1 VTERKFYIGSMGPY
15 LFDDAD
21 PIDDQDGDFSGE
33 NYKGIRTD
41 SSLKAQE
48 LEGIVISS
56 LAVADID
63 DPSSELS
70 TLSASLVGGMIFVYE
85 AIAGAADPFTMYLWD
100 TNITSTDIPYV
111 VAGSGGYWVAV
122 GGRYLH
128 SDLSVRGD
136 VLVSGTLSLLNLTA
150 RSEPDEPDEGKAVV
164 WLSNG
169 TGKGHAGDIVAAAK
183 VSGIPRHKVLFNY
196 DEANFYRSSSG
207 LDALL
212 SIVVTQSAGIDALL
226 NKEGTISASLD
237 AIIDLEGTATTGMD
251 AVLYIP

>member
-1 VTERKFYIGSMGPY
+1 MTERKFYIGSMGPY

-33 NYKGIRTD
+33 NYKGMRTD

-70 TLSASLVGGMIFVYE
+70 TLSSSLVGGMVFVYE

-100 TNITSTDIPYV
+100 TNITSADIPYV
-111 VAGSGGYWVAV
+111 VAGNGGYWVAV

-150 RSEPDEPDEGKAVV
+150 RAEPDEPDEGEAVV

-196 DEANFYRSSSG
+196 DVANFYRSSASVDALLTKAITYG
-207 LDALL
+207 TNLDALL
-212 SIVVTQSAGIDALL
+212 
-226 NKEGTISASLD
+226 
-237 AIIDLEGTATTGMD
+237 DLEGTATTGMD
-251 AVLYIP
+251 AILYVP